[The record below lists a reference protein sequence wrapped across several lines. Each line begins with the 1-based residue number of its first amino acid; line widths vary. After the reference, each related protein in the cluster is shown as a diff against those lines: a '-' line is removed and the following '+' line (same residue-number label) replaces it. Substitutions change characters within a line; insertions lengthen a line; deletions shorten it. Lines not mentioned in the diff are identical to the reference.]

1 MSAFTKKER
10 ISLCFMLVFL
20 LLFLCYYT
28 LELGVPQGLDEK
40 TAAVYDLA
48 YTRLLSGLI
57 FTCLFLYLGYPLLSL
72 RHRKGWGACVALLAS
87 AVVAVNNFPI
97 VSLVTGDMQIDAP
110 PLRIALFS
118 AACLGIGLFEEFA
131 FRGIVFP
138 TLCNRL
144 LPILQKRR
152 AASIRPHRLP
162 VETVTAVLSIF
173 LTSAVFGLLHVLNLF
188 SGGSPVAV
196 LMQIG
201 YSFLIGGMC
210 AIVLL
215 YTRSLVFPVL
225 IHAVYDFGGLMDAH
239 IATGTRWD
247 PLTVTLTA
255 VFGVTAAVILFL
267 LLLRVKPEAVTALTN
282 QGSPREAAQEPD
294 L

>member
-10 ISLCFMLVFL
+10 IALLCMLVFL

-28 LELGVPQGLDEK
+28 LDIGVCKGLDEK

-48 YTRLLSGLI
+48 YTRLLAGLI

-72 RHRKGWGACVALLAS
+72 RHRKGWGAFVALLVA
-87 AVVAVNNFPI
+87 AAVAVNNFPI
-97 VSLVTGDMQIDAP
+97 VSLITGDMQIDAP

-138 TLCNRL
+138 TLCDRL
-144 LPILQKRR
+144 LPILRKRR
-152 AASIRPHRLP
+152 EASGKPHRLP

-173 LTSAVFGLLHVLNLF
+173 LTSAVFGLLHVLNLL

-255 VFGVTAAVILFL
+255 VIGVIAATVFVV
-267 LLLRVKPEAVTALTN
+267 LLLRISPEAVSAVTKRDNGKGQDDPKA
-282 QGSPREAAQEPD
+282 D
-294 L
+294 

>member
-10 ISLCFMLVFL
+10 IALSCMLIFL

-28 LELGVPQGLDEK
+28 LGVGVPTGLDEE

-48 YTRLLSGLI
+48 YTRLLAGLI

-72 RHRKGWGACVALLAS
+72 RRGKSRRAAVALLLS

-97 VSLVTGDMQIDAP
+97 VSLITGDMQIDAP
-110 PLRIALFS
+110 PLRIVLFTL
-118 AACLGIGLFEEFA
+118 ACLGIGLFEEFA

-138 TLCNRL
+138 TLCDRL
-144 LPILQKRR
+144 LPILRKKRE
-152 AASIRPHRLP
+152 ASIKPHRLP

-173 LTSAVFGLLHVLNLF
+173 LTSAIFGLLHVMNLL

-201 YSFLIGGMC
+201 YTFLIGGMC

-225 IHAVYDFGGLMDAH
+225 IHAVYDFGGLMDVH
-239 IATGTRWD
+239 IAVGSRWD

-255 VFGVTAAVILFL
+255 VIGVIAAIVFVV
-267 LLLRVKPEAVTALTN
+267 LLLRTSPEAVSAITRRGSGKE
-282 QGSPREAAQEPD
+282 QGDPKND
-294 L
+294 